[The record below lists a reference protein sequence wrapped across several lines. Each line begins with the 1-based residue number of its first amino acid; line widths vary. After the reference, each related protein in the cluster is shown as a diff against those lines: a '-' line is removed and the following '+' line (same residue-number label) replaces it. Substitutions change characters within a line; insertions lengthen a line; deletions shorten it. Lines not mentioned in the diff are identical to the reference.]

1 MLAARNA
8 RSTDKREQESASS
21 SRNDSFE
28 LAVKSSRLPF
38 MVSGVTGINP
48 ERFRPIRAPQRMQST
63 IKGDCLGTDY
73 HEGAARSWRS
83 LRAPDQT
90 LESEDEGIYLRRAQ
104 RHLHHRPAEDL
115 EDVQGRFQVRAG
127 RRR

>member
-8 RSTDKREQESASS
+8 RNTDRRVPGNVSN

-28 LAVKSSRLPF
+28 LAVKSSRPPF
-38 MVSGVTGINP
+38 MVSGATGINP

-63 IKGDCLGTDY
+63 NKGDCLGTDH

-83 LRAPDQT
+83 LRASDQT
-90 LESEDEGIYLRRAQ
+90 LESEDEGIHLRRTQ

-115 EDVQGRFQVRAG
+115 
-127 RRR
+127 